1 MRRGEHRL
9 MLFAPEY
16 CYHETLNSCI
26 CDEHWIGDVY
36 EYRAVVD
43 LLNGR
48 KLAEFRT
55 GMGGPANRQ
64 ELREQEEFEAARQK
78 LFAACA
84 K

>member
-1 MRRGEHRL
+1 M
-9 MLFAPEY
+9 FAPEY
-16 CYHETLNSCI
+16 CYQEALNTCI

-36 EYRAVVD
+36 EYRAVTD

-64 ELREQEEFEAARQK
+64 ELSEQEKFEAARQK
-78 LFAACA
+78 LFVGCA